1 MWRNDRVGLLRLIMA
16 IPWSRVRLVLH
27 GHWSQP
33 CRRSRVPNLINWDLL
48 ILGTDRVEPWP
59 QNHLPNH

>member
-1 MWRNDRVGLLRLIMA
+1 
-16 IPWSRVRLVLH
+16 VLH

-33 CRRSRVPNLINWDLL
+33 CRRSRVPNLINWELL
-48 ILGTDRVEPWP
+48 IVGTDRVEPWP